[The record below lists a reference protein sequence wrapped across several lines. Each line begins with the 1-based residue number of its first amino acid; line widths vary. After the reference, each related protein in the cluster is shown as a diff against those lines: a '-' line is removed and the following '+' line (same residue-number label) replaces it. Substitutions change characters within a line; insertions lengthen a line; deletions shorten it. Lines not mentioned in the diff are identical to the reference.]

1 MKSIFVSL
9 MMVLSVAAAVAAN
22 GVQPSKYAGQ
32 CQAAGIA
39 KLEAQ
44 AAAYNAVLDAS
55 TVQVTEV
62 DDRAWNPYKYVWF
75 GAVAHTENGDTVELE
90 VLTQKPPFRPCF

>member
-1 MKSIFVSL
+1 MKSILVSL
-9 MMVLSVAAAVAAN
+9 MMVLNASAAMAAN
-22 GVQPSKYAGQ
+22 GVQVPKYASQ
-32 CQAAGIA
+32 CQVAAIA

-44 AAAYNAVLDAS
+44 AASYNAVLDAS

-75 GAVAHTENGDTVELE
+75 GAVAHTANGDTVELE